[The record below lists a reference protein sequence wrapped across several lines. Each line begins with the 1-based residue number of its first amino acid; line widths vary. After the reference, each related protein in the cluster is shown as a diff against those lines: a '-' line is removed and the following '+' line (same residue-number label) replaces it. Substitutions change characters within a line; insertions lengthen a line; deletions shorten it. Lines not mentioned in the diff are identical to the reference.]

1 MKKSSKLSLSKSVLK
16 VYRMH
21 SLSMKNA
28 NFTYSF
34 VVLIVFHFVGF
45 CGLLSPYQSLFM
57 LLTPFN
63 LVLSAFLLW
72 RHHTTEV
79 KPLIYFFGFTF
90 TLGFFVEYLG
100 SNFGFLFGSYSYGNT
115 LGIKLLNVPIVIGLN
130 WMLIIYSVAT
140 VLDRTSIPT
149 GAKIAIGSV
158 LAVFMDWLI
167 EPIAIRYD
175 FWSWEQGAVPL
186 QNYFGWLITSA
197 VMLAAY
203 YLLKVE
209 SKNRLALPLY
219 IVQACFFAL
228 LQLANFILGN

>member
-1 MKKSSKLSLSKSVLK
+1 
-16 VYRMH
+16 MH
-21 SLSMKNA
+21 LLSMKNA

-45 CGLLSPYQSLFM
+45 CGLLSPYCNLFM

-63 LVLSAFLLW
+63 LILSAFLLW
-72 RHHTTEV
+72 RHHTTAL
-79 KPLIYFFGFTF
+79 KPLVFFFGFTF
-90 TLGFFVEYLG
+90 SLGFFVEYLG
-100 SNFGFLFGSYSYGNT
+100 ANFGFLFGSYSYGNT
-115 LGIKLLNVPIVIGLN
+115 LGIKLLHVPIVIGLN

-140 VLDRTSIPT
+140 ILDRFSIPI
-149 GAKIAIGSV
+149 APKIIIGSC

-175 FWSWEQGAVPL
+175 FWSWQQGAIPL
-186 QNYFGWLITSA
+186 QNYLGWLITASI
-197 VMLAAY
+197 MLSAY

-219 IVQACFFAL
+219 IVQASFFGL
-228 LQLANFILGN
+228 LQLAHSFLEN

>member
-1 MKKSSKLSLSKSVLK
+1 
-16 VYRMH
+16 
-21 SLSMKNA
+21 MKNA

-45 CGLLSPYQSLFM
+45 CGLLSPYCNLFM

-63 LVLSAFLLW
+63 LILSAFLLW
-72 RHHTTEV
+72 RHHTTAL
-79 KPLIYFFGFTF
+79 KPLVFFFGFTF
-90 TLGFFVEYLG
+90 SLGFFVEYLG
-100 SNFGFLFGSYSYGNT
+100 ANFGFLFGSYSYGNT
-115 LGIKLLNVPIVIGLN
+115 LGIKLLHVPIVIGLN

-140 VLDRTSIPT
+140 ILDRFSIPI
-149 GAKIAIGSV
+149 APKIIIGSC

-175 FWSWEQGAVPL
+175 FWSWQQGAIPL
-186 QNYFGWLITSA
+186 QNYLGWLITASI
-197 VMLAAY
+197 MLSAY

-219 IVQACFFAL
+219 IVQASFFGL
-228 LQLANFILGN
+228 LQLAHSFLEN

>member
-1 MKKSSKLSLSKSVLK
+1 
-16 VYRMH
+16 
-21 SLSMKNA
+21 MKNA

-45 CGLLSPYQSLFM
+45 CGLLSPYCNLFM

-63 LVLSAFLLW
+63 LILSAFLLW
-72 RHHTTEV
+72 RHHTTAL
-79 KPLIYFFGFTF
+79 KPLVYFFGFTF
-90 TLGFFVEYLG
+90 SLGFFVEYLG
-100 SNFGFLFGSYSYGNT
+100 ANFGFLFGSYSYGNT
-115 LGIKLLNVPIVIGLN
+115 LGIKLLHVPIVIGLN

-140 VLDRTSIPT
+140 ILDRFSIPI
-149 GAKIAIGSV
+149 APKIIIGSC

-175 FWSWEQGAVPL
+175 FWSWQLGAIPL
-186 QNYFGWLITSA
+186 QNYLGWLITASI
-197 VMLAAY
+197 MLSAY

-219 IVQACFFAL
+219 IVQASFFGL
-228 LQLANFILGN
+228 LQLAYFVLGN

>member
-1 MKKSSKLSLSKSVLK
+1 
-16 VYRMH
+16 
-21 SLSMKNA
+21 MKNA

-45 CGLLSPYQSLFM
+45 CGLLSPYRDLFM

-63 LVLSAFLLW
+63 LILSAILLW
-72 RHHTTEV
+72 RHHTSEI

-100 SNFGFLFGSYSYGNT
+100 VNFGFLFGSYSYGET

-130 WMLIIYSVAT
+130 WMLIIYSLAT

-167 EPIAIRYD
+167 EPIAIQYD
-175 FWSWEQGAVPL
+175 FWSWDEVSIPL
-186 QNYFGWLITSA
+186 QNYSGWLITSA

-203 YLLKVE
+203 YLLKVK
-209 SKNRLALPLY
+209 SKNKMALPLY
-219 IVQACFFAL
+219 IVQASFFAL
-228 LQLANFILGN
+228 LQLANLILGN

>member
-1 MKKSSKLSLSKSVLK
+1 MKIVLSG
-16 VYRMH
+16 YQMH
-21 SLSMKNA
+21 LLFMKNA

-34 VVLIVFHFVGF
+34 VVLIVFHFAGF
-45 CGLLSPYQSLFM
+45 CGLLSPYSSLFM

-63 LVLSAFLLW
+63 LMLSAVLLW
-72 RHHTTEV
+72 RHHVSEV

-100 SNFGFLFGSYSYGNT
+100 ANFGFLFGSYSYGDT

-130 WMLIIYSVAT
+130 WMMIIYSIAT
-140 VLDRTSIPT
+140 VLDRTSISIW
-149 GAKIAIGSV
+149 AKVTVGSA

-175 FWSWEQGAVPL
+175 FWSWEQGAIPL

-203 YLLKVE
+203 YLFKVE

-219 IVQACFFAL
+219 IVQASFFAF
-228 LQLANFILGN
+228 LQLGNFILRG